1 MATTGFITGTGFYTL
16 PQIENSRTEVIT
28 TPFGDVT
35 IERAD
40 FAGQEVVFVA
50 RHGKHHTIAPA
61 DINYRANLYA
71 LHLQGVRRVFAT
83 SVSGSLVRAWTPG
96 TLVLIDQFLN
106 FTSGRKESF
115 YPMNGKLAHVDVTD
129 PYCGTLHGY
138 LKESAQRLGQPLQVG
153 ATYACMNG
161 PRYENRAEI
170 DAIRRLGGQM
180 VGHTNYPEVVLA
192 RELEICYATVGVVS
206 NLAAGLASDRLTSKE
221 VTENLAN
228 VGDRIA
234 ALFAD
239 VLRHHP
245 GVDDCACQHVLEEAE
260 L

>member
-1 MATTGFITGTGFYTL
+1 MPSTGFITGTGFYTL
-16 PQIENSRTEVIT
+16 PRIENSRIEAVT
-28 TPFGDVT
+28 TPFGLVQV
-35 IERAD
+35 EHAE
-40 FAGQEVVFVA
+40 FAGQGVVFIA
-50 RHGKHHTIAPA
+50 RHSKQHTIAPA

-71 LHLQGVRRVFAT
+71 LHMLGVRRVFAT
-83 SVSGSLVRAWTPG
+83 SVSGSLVRSWTPG

-115 YPMNGKLAHVDVTD
+115 YPMDGKLAHVDVTD
-129 PYCGTLHGY
+129 PYCGTLHRY

-170 DAIRRLGGQM
+170 EAIRRLGGQL

-206 NLAAGLASDRLTSKE
+206 NLAAGLVSDRLTSKE
-221 VTENLAN
+221 VIQNLAN

-239 VLRHHP
+239 VLQAHP
-245 GVDDCACQHVLEEAE
+245 EVEDCACQHVLEEAE